1 MTDILIPITP
11 APGSKLD
18 VYSRLIAQLPNWFGS
33 DHINLDSILA
43 AFVDTASFH
52 YQQYLYVVLQT
63 RIKTATDINLDIIS
77 SDFLGDELP
86 RRTGETDDSFR
97 TRILATLL
105 REKATRQ
112 AMINAIFNLT
122 GIKPII
128 FEPWNASD
136 CGGYNVYQKMGYNT
150 AGAYGSG
157 SFAYQAFIDVYVDP
171 YQGMSRY
178 SGYNNYFGGYNAVGG
193 LADLWYGGSSIQ
205 QTIISDSDIYKL
217 INLTKVFGTVIWT
230 KIIRG
235 KP

>member
-1 MTDILIPITP
+1 MLNPGDEQDI
-11 APGSKLD
+11 
-18 VYSRLIAQLPNWFGS
+18 YNRLISQLPLNWWGT
-33 DHINLDSILA
+33 DHKNLDSILA
-43 AFVDTASFH
+43 AFVDTGSFH

-77 SDFLGDELP
+77 SDYLGDELP

-105 REKATRQ
+105 REKATRR
-112 AMINAIFNLT
+112 AMRNALFNLT
-122 GIKPII
+122 GFYPRI

-136 CGGYNVYQKMGYNT
+136 CGGYNVSEKMGYNI
-150 AGAYGSG
+150 AGSYGSG

-178 SGYNNYFGGYNAVGG
+178 SGYNSYFGGYNAAGG
-193 LADLWYGGSSIQ
+193 LADFWYGGQSLQ